1 MSTNNLRVIGL
12 LAMVIF
18 LLSACNLNVVR
29 GSGDLITETRNISNF
44 DRVDLGG
51 SGEVIIIQSG
61 EESLTVETDDNVMEF
76 VMTEVRG
83 GALEL
88 GFDSTRI
95 STISPTRLTFTLHV
109 DDLKGLNISGSGDI
123 EAESIET
130 DNLDV
135 SVSGSGDVQ
144 IDSLTANI
152 VEAKISGSGEV
163 GLAGEAA
170 RQEIDISGSG
180 KYRAQDLRS
189 ETLRVEIGGSGNATV
204 WVTESLDAHIS
215 GSGSVNYYGS
225 PTVNTSE
232 SGSGTITSMGE
243 K

>member
-1 MSTNNLRVIGL
+1 MKTKNLGVVGL
-12 LAMVIF
+12 LVIVVF
-18 LLSACNLNVVR
+18 VLSACILNVVR
-29 GSGDLITETRNISNF
+29 GSGDLITETRNVSNF
-44 DRVDLGG
+44 DRVDLSG
-51 SGEVIIIQSG
+51 SGELIIIQSG
-61 EESLTVETDDNVMEF
+61 EESLTVETDDNLMKF
-76 VMTEVRG
+76 VTTEVRG
-83 GALEL
+83 GTLHL
-88 GFDSTRI
+88 GFDDDRA
-95 STISPTRLTFTLHV
+95 STISITRLTFTLHV
-109 DDLKGLNISGSGDI
+109 DDLKGLNISGSGNV

-130 DNLDV
+130 DSLDV

-144 IDSLTANI
+144 IDSLMADT
-152 VEAKISGSGEV
+152 VEARISGSGEV

-225 PTVNTSE
+225 PTINSSE